1 MFTLNYVGAKGDNN
15 QLINLVTL
23 YPQTFQL
30 NWISIVIL
38 MGSAGVAI
46 RNLKCLMEW

>member
-15 QLINLVTL
+15 QLINLVAL

-30 NWISIVIL
+30 NWISIDRHSD
-38 MGSAGVAI
+38 G
-46 RNLKCLMEW
+46 